1 MTDFLNNI
9 AEVINGIVW
18 DVEQTYNLLC
28 YYFDNLEF
36 LIKFGKVYIIVSSI
50 LFAVILIMLLFVL
63 INQGEIKGEQKK
75 QRAILESLVNLHE
88 QDSKRDRSIYEQ
100 NNQNSGERKPDG
112 TL

>member
-63 INQGEIKGEQKK
+63 INQGEIKGSRKNRE
-75 QRAILESLVNLHE
+75 LSLKAL
-88 QDSKRDRSIYEQ
+88 
-100 NNQNSGERKPDG
+100 
-112 TL
+112 